1 MKKPEDLITR
11 AIRQLPDLQVVEEHL
26 NSQQPKDVIETNF
39 PVEDTGMRT
48 RGMMGMRP
56 RAIIVR
62 ARAGFESTDSTNNVN
77 EVATAINNTRERY
90 VDAGKRAVRKIR
102 QDKEKANLTPEET
115 EGLEAIILL
124 IGRPAILIQ
133 DDKFFPPPA
142 GWEILEQVRS
152 SIETNLQSV
161 GRIEVTGHPAGMNW
175 IGTGFL
181 VAKDIVMTNR
191 HVAKEF
197 CRMKTATTWE
207 FEPGMTARIDY
218 NEQFGATKSAEF
230 AIKSI
235 IGVHSTYDMALFKVA
250 QKSTSGAKAPA
261 PLSIASTVTKMK
273 KGRKIYVVGYPAS
286 DSRRNDPDEMRRI
299 FNNIYDVKRLQPG
312 EVMDIATAKALFSHD
327 CSTLGGNSGSCVID
341 IESNQVIGLH
351 FSGSYLESNRAVA
364 LWKLVKDPLLKK
376 AGINFV

>member
-11 AIRQLPDLQVVEEHL
+11 AIRQLPDLQVVEDHL
-26 NSQQPKDVIETNF
+26 NSQAPKEVLETNF
-39 PVEDTGMRT
+39 PVEDTSLRT
-48 RGMMGMRP
+48 RGMSAAP
-56 RAIIVR
+56 TTRAIVR
-62 ARAGFESTDSTNNVN
+62 ARAGFESMDSTNNVN

-90 VDAGKRAVRKIR
+90 VDAGKRAIKKIR
-102 QDKEKANLTPEET
+102 QDNEKANLTPEES

-142 GWEILEQVRS
+142 GWEILEQVRA
-152 SIETNLQSV
+152 SIEENLQSV

-181 VAKDIVMTNR
+181 VAKDVVMTNR

-197 CRMKTATTWE
+197 CRMKTAATWE

-218 NEQFGATKSAEF
+218 NEQFGSTKSAEF
-230 AIKSI
+230 AIKSV
-235 IGVHSTYDMALFKVA
+235 IGVHSLYDMALFKVA
-250 QKSTSGAKAPA
+250 PKSSGGAKSPK
-261 PLSIASTVTKMK
+261 PLSIASKVAKTKEQ
-273 KGRKIYVVGYPAS
+273 RKVYVVGYPAS
-286 DSRRNDPDEMRRI
+286 DSRRNDPEEMRRI

-312 EVMDIATAKALFSHD
+312 EVMSIETTKALFSHD

-364 LWKLVKDPLLKK
+364 LWKLTKDPLLKK
-376 AGINFV
+376 AGVNFV